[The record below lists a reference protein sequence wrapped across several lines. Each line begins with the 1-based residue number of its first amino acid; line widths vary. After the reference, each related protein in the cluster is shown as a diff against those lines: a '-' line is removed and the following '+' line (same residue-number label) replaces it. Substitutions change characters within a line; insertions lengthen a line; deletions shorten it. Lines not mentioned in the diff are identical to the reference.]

1 MENNE
6 RIILFDGVCNLC
18 NSSVQFVIKKDTE
31 AKFKYASLQSA
42 SGQALLKKFNLPLEQ
57 FDSFIYINSDQVYQ
71 RSAGALNVLK
81 DLGGFWKLLYGFI
94 IIPPFIRDF
103 VYNFIAKNRYKF
115 FGKRESCMIPTPELK
130 KRFLD

>member
-1 MENNE
+1 MNNNE

-18 NSSVQFVIKKDTE
+18 NGSVQFVIKKDTE

-57 FDSFIYINSDQVYQ
+57 FDSFIYIKGDQVFQ

>member
-1 MENNE
+1 MNNNE

-18 NSSVQFVIKKDTE
+18 NGSVQFVIKKDTE

-57 FDSFIYINSDQVYQ
+57 FDSFIYIKGSQVFQ

-94 IIPPFIRDF
+94 IIPPFLRDA
-103 VYNFIAKNRYKF
+103 VYNYIAKNRYKF

>member
-1 MENNE
+1 MKNNE

-18 NSSVQFVIKKDTE
+18 NSSVQFVIKRDRE
-31 AKFKYASLQSA
+31 AKFKYASLQSV

-57 FDSFIYINSDQVYQ
+57 FDSFIYINGDQVFQ

-94 IIPPFIRDF
+94 IVPSFIRDF
-103 VYNFIAKNRYKF
+103 VYNYIAKNRYKF